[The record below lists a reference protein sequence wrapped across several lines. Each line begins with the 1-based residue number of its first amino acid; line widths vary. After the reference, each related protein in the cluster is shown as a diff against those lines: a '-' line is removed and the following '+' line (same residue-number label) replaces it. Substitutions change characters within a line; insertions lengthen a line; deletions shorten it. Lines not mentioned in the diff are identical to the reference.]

1 MEKRTYNMD
10 VIRNDC
16 QSALHCLP
24 AQVQMSRPLF
34 SGRRRHSDEARK
46 SMPVN
51 DHLNQMFQLLVSNFI
66 LGLGR
71 EGHTQCNRSA
81 WVIRTGSLEL
91 VVSVS

>member
-1 MEKRTYNMD
+1 MD
-10 VIRNDC
+10 VIRNDG

-24 AQVQMSRPLF
+24 AQVQMSRPLL
-34 SGRRRHSDEARK
+34 SGRRRHSNETRE

-51 DHLNQMFQLLVSNFI
+51 DHLNQMFQLLVSAHFTI
-66 LGLGR
+66 R
-71 EGHTQCNRSA
+71 MGHTQCNRSA